1 MEEKLIRQKHYLRGK
16 QAPCAQPWMSGGTR
30 RSGGVT
36 KKQEGNKSATETPE
50 PKDSAAPEDWQQGE
64 VLAQKTEWRKIQQ
77 QRKKNL
83 GNSTNK
89 TIKMKCKSPGRRP
102 SEHEKLRI

>member
-77 QRKKNL
+77 QRKKKPRQLN
-83 GNSTNK
+83 
-89 TIKMKCKSPGRRP
+89 
-102 SEHEKLRI
+102 E